1 MNNEDQAESS
11 PLAAS
16 ASFYANGDA
25 RFASQNVRDIGSQ
38 FQAKLAPKSNI
49 PQPCKEGF
57 AFEYLD
63 AMDQQVRLGG
73 KYKVEVPDLSSKNSP
88 DIRIRSRASG
98 EVVQQQQ
105 LKRSAKL
112 ADHAADSGVYAKQ
125 EVRTPHSQGK
135 QPQNANV
142 KESNVSAS
150 EVTKGANN
158 PQQAI
163 REHQFKAAIAEI
175 GNAAAIGAIT
185 GAVASALL
193 SGLEHFLAVERGE
206 IELDE
211 AIGTVFLNT
220 LQGAIGGGA
229 GSAVFAAIPAFVPAL
244 IPVLT
249 IISAPLAVVGAFQ
262 LVNQI
267 GQICDRHEF
276 IKRNV
281 TLEQVHQ
288 QETKFFENRQKR
300 VMDYLLS

>member
-1 MNNEDQAESS
+1 MNSEDQAASA
-11 PLAAS
+11 PLAAG
-16 ASFYANGDA
+16 ASFHANGDA

-38 FQAKLAPKSNI
+38 FQTKMAAKSNI

-73 KYKVEVPDLSSKNSP
+73 KYQVEVPDVNIKNSP

-98 EVVQQQQ
+98 EILREQQ
-105 LKRSAKL
+105 LKRSAK
-112 ADHAADSGVYAKQ
+112 AANRAVKSGVYGEQ
-125 EVRTPHSQGK
+125 EVRTPQGQGR
-135 QPQNANV
+135 QPQKPNI

-158 PQQAI
+158 PQQAT

-185 GAVASALL
+185 GAVAATLI

-206 IELDE
+206 IEPDE
-211 AIGTVFLNT
+211 AVGAVFLNT
-220 LQGAIGGGA
+220 LQGAVGGGA
-229 GSAVFAAIPAFVPAL
+229 SSAVFAAIPAFVPAL
-244 IPVLT
+244 IPMLT
-249 IISAPLAVVGAFQ
+249 VISAPLAVVGAFQ

-276 IKRNV
+276 IKRNA

-288 QETKFFENRQKR
+288 QEAKFFENRRKR